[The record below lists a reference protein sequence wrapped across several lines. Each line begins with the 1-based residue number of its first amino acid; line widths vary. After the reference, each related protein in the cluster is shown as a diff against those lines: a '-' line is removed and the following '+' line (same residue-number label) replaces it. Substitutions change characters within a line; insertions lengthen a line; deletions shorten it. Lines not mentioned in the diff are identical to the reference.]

1 MSGVTPADRFDLLR
15 NIQRLFDEE
24 LDTFPAKL
32 RPDIIRSYCPEDYN
46 SPGLLSLVALPYWIG
61 ERLNIEQKI
70 CQDMAVGNL
79 FLLHCFQSF
88 DFIVDKDR
96 PNTSDRSQIILGN
109 LCFLQ
114 VLRHYRSY
122 FPGDSLF
129 WRQME
134 LYWREWGES
143 LSWEM
148 EPKNSRRHF
157 EEAYLLRAAHKAAA
171 LKICPTGLSILADQ
185 LELIPRFELAV
196 DLMHASMQLL
206 DDLLDWEEDLQ
217 HGRYNAFLGL
227 MITKELLP
235 ANQTNSS
242 LDVYSV
248 ISNSNILEQ
257 YADLSC
263 DYAEKAKDLT
273 ISLDIEPWTRLVAG
287 LAAQARWLTGEFR
300 QKLKTYVPESQI
312 SRGIANE

>member
-1 MSGVTPADRFDLLR
+1 MSGVTPANRFDLLR
-15 NIQRLFDEE
+15 NIQRQFSEE
-24 LDTFPAKL
+24 LDTFPAEL
-32 RPDIIRSYCPEDYN
+32 RPDIIRSYGPEDFN

-61 ERLNIEQKI
+61 ERLKIEQKI

-88 DFIVDKDR
+88 DFIVDNDR
-96 PNTSDRSQIILGN
+96 PDTSDRSQIVLGN

-114 VLRHYRSY
+114 VLRHYRCY

-129 WRQME
+129 WRRME
-134 LYWREWGES
+134 VYWREWGES

-148 EPKNSRRHF
+148 ETEHSRRHF

-171 LKICPTGLSILADQ
+171 LKICPTGLLILADK
-185 LELIPRFELAV
+185 LNLIPRLELAV
-196 DLMHASMQLL
+196 DLMHAIMQLL

-227 MITKELLP
+227 MITRELLP
-235 ANQTNSS
+235 ANQTINS
-242 LDVYSV
+242 LDVHAV
-248 ISNSNILEQ
+248 ISHSTILEQ
-257 YADLSC
+257 YVDVLR

-273 ISLDIEPWTRLVAG
+273 SSLEIEPWTRLVDG
-287 LAAQARWLTGEFR
+287 LAAQARWLTGEYR
-300 QKLKTYVPESQI
+300 HKLKAYVPENQI
-312 SRGIANE
+312 SRGPANV